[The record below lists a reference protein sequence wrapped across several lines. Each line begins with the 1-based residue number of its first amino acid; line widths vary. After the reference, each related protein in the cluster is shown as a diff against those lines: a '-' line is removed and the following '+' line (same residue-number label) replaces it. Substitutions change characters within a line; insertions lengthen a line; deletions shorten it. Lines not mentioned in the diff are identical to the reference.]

1 MMENRFVSLRDMS
14 IALPLLQDIV
24 DESSLKIISSIIDVE
39 KNVFQICFENKLPL
53 SSTYKK
59 IRKLQSDGLV
69 SIEKID
75 IDSRGKK
82 VVFYKSNI
90 KSLDFN
96 LKKEGIILQFDRN
109 DRDYFK
115 SSANKNS
122 NYKQS
127 TLVGL

>member
-1 MMENRFVSLRDMS
+1 MMENRIVSLRDMS

-24 DESSLKIISSIIDVE
+24 DESSLKIISSIIEVE

-59 IRKLQSDGLV
+59 IRKLQSYGLV
-69 SIEKID
+69 SVEKID
-75 IDSRGKK
+75 IDGRGKK
-82 VVFYKSNI
+82 VMFYKSNI

-109 DRDYFK
+109 DKDHVKSVEERGSNFK
-115 SSANKNS
+115 
-122 NYKQS
+122 
-127 TLVGL
+127 

>member
-1 MMENRFVSLRDMS
+1 MENRFVSLRDMS

-24 DESSLKIISSIIDVE
+24 DESSLKIISSIIDFE

-69 SIEKID
+69 SVEKID

-109 DRDYFK
+109 DRDHFK
-115 SSANKNS
+115 SAADKNS
-122 NYKQS
+122 NHEQ
-127 TLVGL
+127 TGLVDL

>member
-59 IRKLQSDGLV
+59 VRKLYKDGLV
-69 SIEKID
+69 SVRKID
-75 IDSRGKK
+75 IDDRGRK
-82 VVFYKSNI
+82 VVFYRSKI

-96 LKKEGIILQFDRN
+96 LKKDGI
-109 DRDYFK
+109 
-115 SSANKNS
+115 
-122 NYKQS
+122 
-127 TLVGL
+127 

>member
-1 MMENRFVSLRDMS
+1 MMENRIVSLRDMS

-24 DESSLKIISSIIDVE
+24 DESSLKIISSIIEVE

-59 IRKLQSDGLV
+59 IRKLQSYGLV
-69 SIEKID
+69 SVEKID
-75 IDSRGKK
+75 IDGRGKK
-82 VVFYKSNI
+82 VMFYKSNI

-109 DRDYFK
+109 DKDHVKSVAERGSNFK
-115 SSANKNS
+115 
-122 NYKQS
+122 
-127 TLVGL
+127 